1 LSVVFHVESILSAT
15 FVNHI
20 VYQIGLDVYRILP
33 DRHALLATLLAALEV
48 KIALAASPSPE

>member
-1 LSVVFHVESILSAT
+1 VVFHVESILSAT

-33 DRHALLATLLAALEV
+33 DRHALLATLLAAHEV